1 MTHILIL
8 YSSLGAGHTSAAQAL
23 NQAFS
28 QFPDVTVTVEDALD
42 YASPIYRN
50 TVTSIYKQLSE
61 KAPQIYRAYYEG
73 TDVEDL
79 ERSLELNI
87 VTAKLERVFFKK
99 LRHFIEKVNPDAI
112 VCVQQIPS
120 RLLQLLE
127 EEERISKPHYVVI
140 TDVIAHSSW
149 INKEVD
155 GYYLPNDLTTDFL
168 IKRGVDP
175 AILHVTG
182 IPIKLEVLES
192 KSKLEMRQRY
202 QLKTD
207 KPVVTIFGGGL
218 HYKRVR
224 LMVSQLMDSL
234 EIGTLIVAAGR
245 NEQLLDSLTELDSTP
260 EIELRKLGLIDYVDD
275 LLVASDLV
283 ITKAGGLIV
292 SEILARGTPMIIVDP
307 FPGQE
312 EWNADL
318 VVAAGAGVQLKLPE
332 MVAPCVKFLLNHS
345 ERLAQIQTA
354 ALELGEPRAALNIA
368 ENILSQIT
376 IGNGE

>member
-8 YSSLGAGHTSAAQAL
+8 SSSLGAGHNSAAQAL

-28 QFPDVTVTVEDALD
+28 QFPDVTVTVEDALE
-42 YASPIYRN
+42 YASSIYRN
-50 TVTSIYKQLSE
+50 AVTSIYKQLSE

-73 TDVEDL
+73 TDLEDL

-87 VTAKLERVFFKK
+87 VTAKIERVFFRK
-99 LRHFIEKVNPDAI
+99 LRHLIEEINPDAI

-182 IPIKLEVLES
+182 IPIKLEVLET
-192 KSKLEMRQRY
+192 KSQVEIRERY

-218 HYKRVR
+218 HYKQVR
-224 LMVSQLMDSL
+224 LMVSQLMNTS
-234 EIGTLIVAAGR
+234 EVGTIIVAAGR
-245 NEQLLDSLTELDSTP
+245 NEQLLDSLTELNSTP
-260 EIELRKLGLIDYVDD
+260 ETELLKLGLVDYVDD

-292 SEILARGTPMIIVDP
+292 SEVLARGKPMIIVDP

-318 VVAAGAGVQLKLPE
+318 IVAAGAGVQLRLPE
-332 MVAPCVKFLLNHS
+332 MVAHCVKFLLNHS
-345 ERLAQIQTA
+345 ERLSQMQAS

-376 IGNGE
+376 IGNRQ

>member
-8 YSSLGAGHTSAAQAL
+8 YSSLGAGHNSAAKAL

-28 QFPDVTVTVEDALD
+28 HFTDVTVTVEDALD
-42 YASPIYRN
+42 YASSIYRN
-50 TVTSIYKQLSE
+50 AVTSIYKQLSE

-73 TDVEDL
+73 TDLEDL

-87 VTAKLERVFFKK
+87 VTAKLERVFFRK

-155 GYYLPNDLTTDFL
+155 GYYLPNDLTADFM

-175 AILHVTG
+175 GILHVTG
-182 IPIKLEVLES
+182 IPIKLEILEP
-192 KSKLEMRQRY
+192 KSQVEMRERHD
-202 QLKTD
+202 LPTN

-224 LMVSQLMDSL
+224 LMVSQLMDNL
-234 EIGTLIVAAGR
+234 KTGTLIVAAGR
-245 NEQLLDSLTELDSTP
+245 NEQLLDSLAELDSTP
-260 EIELRKLGLIDYVDD
+260 DIELRKLGLIDYVDD
-275 LLVASDLV
+275 LAVASDLV

-292 SEILARGTPMIIVDP
+292 SEVLARGTPMIIVDP

-318 VVAAGAGVQLKLPE
+318 IVAAGAGVQLRLPE

-345 ERLAQIQTA
+345 ERLSQMQTA

-368 ENILSQIT
+368 EHILSQT
-376 IGNGE
+376 KH

>member
-8 YSSLGAGHTSAAQAL
+8 YSSLGAGHNSAAKAL

-28 QFPDVTVTVEDALD
+28 HFTDVTVTVEDALD
-42 YASPIYRN
+42 YASSIYRN
-50 TVTSIYKQLSE
+50 AVTSIYKQLSE

-73 TDVEDL
+73 TDLEDL

-87 VTAKLERVFFKK
+87 VTAKLERVFFRK
-99 LRHFIEKVNPDAI
+99 LRRFIEKVNPDAI

-155 GYYLPNDLTTDFL
+155 GYYLPNDLTADFM
-168 IKRGVDP
+168 IKRGVNP
-175 AILHVTG
+175 EILHVTG
-182 IPIKLEVLES
+182 IPIKLEILEP
-192 KSKLEMRQRY
+192 KSQVEIRERHDLP
-202 QLKTD
+202 TH

-224 LMVSQLMDSL
+224 LMVSQLIDNLQS
-234 EIGTLIVAAGR
+234 GTLIVAAGR

-260 EIELRKLGLIDYVDD
+260 DIELRKLGLIDYVDD
-275 LLVASDLV
+275 LAVASDLV

-292 SEILARGTPMIIVDP
+292 SEVLARGTPMIIVDP

-318 VVAAGAGVQLKLPE
+318 IVAAGAGVQLRLPE
-332 MVAPCVKFLLNHS
+332 MVTPCVKFLLNHS
-345 ERLAQIQTA
+345 ERLSQMQTA

-368 ENILSQIT
+368 EHILSQIKH
-376 IGNGE
+376 

>member
-8 YSSLGAGHTSAAQAL
+8 SSSLGAGHNSAAQAL

-28 QFPDVTVTVEDALD
+28 QFPDVTVTVEDALE
-42 YASPIYRN
+42 YASSIYRN
-50 TVTSIYKQLSE
+50 AVTSIYKQLSE

-73 TDVEDL
+73 TDLEDL

-87 VTAKLERVFFKK
+87 VTAKIERVFFRK
-99 LRHFIEKVNPDAI
+99 LRHLIEEINPDAI

-182 IPIKLEVLES
+182 IPIKLEVLET
-192 KSKLEMRQRY
+192 KSQIEIRERY

-207 KPVVTIFGGGL
+207 KPVLTIFGGGL

-224 LMVSQLMDSL
+224 LMVSQLMDTL
-234 EIGTLIVAAGR
+234 ELGTLIVVAGR
-245 NEQLLDSLTELDSTP
+245 NEQLLDSLTELNSTP
-260 EIELRKLGLIDYVDD
+260 ETELRKLGLVDYVDD
-275 LLVASDLV
+275 LVVASDLV

-292 SEILARGTPMIIVDP
+292 SEVLARGKPMIIVDP

-312 EWNADL
+312 ECNADL
-318 VVAAGAGVQLKLPE
+318 IVAAGAGVQLRLPE
-332 MVAPCVKFLLNHS
+332 MVAHCVKFLLNHS
-345 ERLAQIQTA
+345 ERLSQMQAS

>member
-8 YSSLGAGHTSAAQAL
+8 SSSLGAGHNSAAQAL

-28 QFPDVTVTVEDALD
+28 QFPDVTVTVEDALE
-42 YASPIYRN
+42 YASSIYRN
-50 TVTSIYKQLSE
+50 AVTSIYKQLSE

-73 TDVEDL
+73 TDLGDL

-87 VTAKLERVFFKK
+87 VTAKIERVFFRK
-99 LRHFIEKVNPDAI
+99 LRHLIEEVNPDAI

-192 KSKLEMRQRY
+192 KSQVEMRERY

-224 LMVSQLMDSL
+224 LMVSQLMDTL
-234 EIGTLIVAAGR
+234 ELGTLIVAAGR
-245 NEQLLDSLTELDSTP
+245 NEQLLDSLTELNSTP
-260 EIELRKLGLIDYVDD
+260 ETELRKLGLVDYVDD
-275 LLVASDLV
+275 LVVASDLV
-283 ITKAGGLIV
+283 ITKAGGLIM
-292 SEILARGTPMIIVDP
+292 SEVLARGKPMIIVDP

-318 VVAAGAGVQLKLPE
+318 IVAAGAGVQLRLPE
-332 MVAPCVKFLLNHS
+332 MVAHCVKFLLNHS
-345 ERLAQIQTA
+345 ERLSQMQAS

>member
-1 MTHILIL
+1 MTNILIL
-8 YSSLGAGHTSAAQAL
+8 SSSLGSGHTSAAKAL
-23 NQAFS
+23 EQAFS
-28 QFPDVTVTVEDALD
+28 HYPNVQVTVEDTLQ
-42 YASPIYRN
+42 YASRIYRN

-73 TDVEDL
+73 TDLEDL

-87 VTAKLERVFFKK
+87 LAAKLERVFFRK
-99 LRHFIEKVNPDAI
+99 LRKLIDEVNPDAI

-127 EEERISKPHYVVI
+127 EEEKISKPHYVVI

-155 GYYLPNDLTTDFL
+155 GYYLPNDLTADFL

-175 AILHVTG
+175 SILHVTG
-182 IPIKLEVLES
+182 IPIKLEVLEP
-192 KSKLEMRQRY
+192 KSQIEMRERHD
-202 QLKTD
+202 LPTN
-207 KPVVTIFGGGL
+207 KPVVTLFGGGL

-224 LMVSQLMDSL
+224 LMVSQLMDNL
-234 EIGTLIVAAGR
+234 QPGTLIVAAGR
-245 NEQLLDSLTELDSTP
+245 NQEVLEALAEVESTP
-260 EIELRKLGLIDYVDD
+260 ETELRQLGLIDYVDD
-275 LLVASDLV
+275 LVVASDLV

-292 SEILARGTPMIIVDP
+292 SEVLARGTPMIIVDP

-318 VVAAGAGVQLKLPE
+318 IVAAGAGVQLRLPE
-332 MVAPCVKFLLNHS
+332 MVAPCVQFLLSHS
-345 ERLAQIQTA
+345 ERLSQMQTA
-354 ALELGEPRAALNIA
+354 ALGLGEPRAALNIA
-368 ENILSQIT
+368 EHILSQI
-376 IGNGE
+376 NNKN

>member
-8 YSSLGAGHTSAAQAL
+8 SSSLGAGHNSAAQAL

-28 QFPDVTVTVEDALD
+28 QFPDVTVTVEDALE
-42 YASPIYRN
+42 YASSIYRN
-50 TVTSIYKQLSE
+50 AVTSIYKQLSE

-73 TDVEDL
+73 TDLEDL

-87 VTAKLERVFFKK
+87 VTAKIERVFFRK
-99 LRHFIEKVNPDAI
+99 LRHLIEEINPDAI

-182 IPIKLEVLES
+182 IPIKLEVLEA
-192 KSKLEMRQRY
+192 KSQVEIRERY

-224 LMVSQLMDSL
+224 LMVSQLMNTS
-234 EIGTLIVAAGR
+234 EVGTIIVVAGR
-245 NEQLLDSLTELDSTP
+245 NEQLLDSLTELNSTP
-260 EIELRKLGLIDYVDD
+260 ETELLKLGLVDYVDD

-292 SEILARGTPMIIVDP
+292 SEVLARGKPMIIVDP

-318 VVAAGAGVQLKLPE
+318 IVAAGAGVQLRLPE
-332 MVAPCVKFLLNHS
+332 MVAHCVKFLLNHS
-345 ERLAQIQTA
+345 ERLSQMQAS

-376 IGNGE
+376 IGNRQ

>member
-8 YSSLGAGHTSAAQAL
+8 YSSLGAGHNSAAKAL

-28 QFPDVTVTVEDALD
+28 HFTDVTVTVEDALD
-42 YASPIYRN
+42 YASSIYRN

-73 TDVEDL
+73 TDLEDL

-87 VTAKLERVFFKK
+87 VTAKLERVFFRK

-155 GYYLPNDLTTDFL
+155 GYYLPNDLTADFM

-175 AILHVTG
+175 EILHVTG
-182 IPIKLEVLES
+182 IPIKLEILEP
-192 KSKLEMRQRY
+192 KSQVEMRERHD
-202 QLKTD
+202 LPTN

-224 LMVSQLMDSL
+224 LMVSQLMDNL
-234 EIGTLIVAAGR
+234 KTGTLIVAAGR
-245 NEQLLDSLTELDSTP
+245 NEQLLDSLAELDSTP
-260 EIELRKLGLIDYVDD
+260 DIELRKLGLIDYVDD
-275 LLVASDLV
+275 LAVASDLV

-292 SEILARGTPMIIVDP
+292 SEVLARGTPMIIVDP

-318 VVAAGAGVQLKLPE
+318 IVAAGAGVQLRLPE

-345 ERLAQIQTA
+345 ERLSQMQTA

-368 ENILSQIT
+368 EHILSQT
-376 IGNGE
+376 KH

>member
-8 YSSLGAGHTSAAQAL
+8 SSSLGAGHNSAAQAL

-28 QFPDVTVTVEDALD
+28 QFPDVTVTVEDALE
-42 YASPIYRN
+42 YASSIYRN
-50 TVTSIYKQLSE
+50 AVTSIYKQLSE

-73 TDVEDL
+73 TDLEDL

-87 VTAKLERVFFKK
+87 VTAKIERVFFRK
-99 LRHFIEKVNPDAI
+99 LRHLIEEINPDAI

-182 IPIKLEVLES
+182 IPIKLEVLET
-192 KSKLEMRQRY
+192 KSQVEIREHY

-207 KPVVTIFGGGL
+207 KPVLTIFGGGL

-224 LMVSQLMDSL
+224 LMVSQLMDTL
-234 EIGTLIVAAGR
+234 ELGTLIVVAGR
-245 NEQLLDSLTELDSTP
+245 NEQLLDSLTELNSTP
-260 EIELRKLGLIDYVDD
+260 ETELRKLGLVDYVDD
-275 LLVASDLV
+275 LVVASDLV

-292 SEILARGTPMIIVDP
+292 SEVLARGKPMIIVDP

-318 VVAAGAGVQLKLPE
+318 IVAAGAGVQLRLPE
-332 MVAPCVKFLLNHS
+332 MVAHCVKFLLNHS
-345 ERLAQIQTA
+345 ERLSQMQAS

>member
-8 YSSLGAGHTSAAQAL
+8 SSSLGAGHNSAAQAL

-28 QFPDVTVTVEDALD
+28 QFPDVTVTVKDALE
-42 YASPIYRN
+42 YASSIYRN
-50 TVTSIYKQLSE
+50 AVTSIYKQLSE

-73 TDVEDL
+73 TDLEDL

-87 VTAKLERVFFKK
+87 VTAKIERVFFRK
-99 LRHFIEKVNPDAI
+99 LRHLIEEINPDAI

-155 GYYLPNDLTTDFL
+155 GYYLPNNLTTDFL

-175 AILHVTG
+175 AILHATG

-192 KSKLEMRQRY
+192 KSQVEMRERY

-224 LMVSQLMDSL
+224 LMVSQLMNTS
-234 EIGTLIVAAGR
+234 EVGTVIVAAGR
-245 NEQLLDSLTELDSTP
+245 NEQLLDSLTELNSTP
-260 EIELRKLGLIDYVDD
+260 ETKLLKLGLVDYVDD
-275 LLVASDLV
+275 LVVASDLV

-292 SEILARGTPMIIVDP
+292 SEVLARGKPMIIVDP

-318 VVAAGAGVQLKLPE
+318 IVAAGAGVQLRLPE
-332 MVAPCVKFLLNHS
+332 MVAHCVKFLLNHS
-345 ERLAQIQTA
+345 ERLSQMQAS

>member
-8 YSSLGAGHTSAAQAL
+8 SSSLGAGHNSAAQAL
-23 NQAFS
+23 SQAFS
-28 QFPDVTVTVEDALD
+28 NFPDVTVTVEDALE
-42 YASPIYRN
+42 YASSIYRN
-50 TVTSIYKQLSE
+50 AVTSIYKQLSE

-73 TDVEDL
+73 TDLEDL

-87 VTAKLERVFFKK
+87 VTAKIERVFFRK
-99 LRHFIEKVNPDAI
+99 LRHLIEEINPDAI

-182 IPIKLEVLES
+182 IPIKLEVLET
-192 KSKLEMRQRY
+192 KSQVKMRERY

-224 LMVSQLMDSL
+224 LMVSQLINTP
-234 EIGTLIVAAGR
+234 EVGTVIVAAGR
-245 NEQLLDSLTELDSTP
+245 NEQLLDALTELDSTP
-260 EIELRKLGLIDYVDD
+260 ETELRKLGLVDYVDD
-275 LLVASDLV
+275 LVVASDLV
-283 ITKAGGLIV
+283 ITKAGGLIM
-292 SEILARGTPMIIVDP
+292 SEVLARGKPMIIVDT

-318 VVAAGAGVQLKLPE
+318 VVAAGAGVQLRLPE
-332 MVAPCVKFLLNHS
+332 MVAHCVKFLLNHS
-345 ERLAQIQTA
+345 ERLSQMQAS

-376 IGNGE
+376 TGNSF

>member
-8 YSSLGAGHTSAAQAL
+8 YSSLGAGHNSAAKAL

-28 QFPDVTVTVEDALD
+28 HFTDVTVTVEDALD
-42 YASPIYRN
+42 YASSIYRN

-73 TDVEDL
+73 TDLEDL
-79 ERSLELNI
+79 ERSLELNS
-87 VTAKLERVFFKK
+87 VTAKLERVFFRK

-155 GYYLPNDLTTDFL
+155 GYYLPNDLTADFM

-175 AILHVTG
+175 GILHVTG
-182 IPIKLEVLES
+182 IPIKLEILEP
-192 KSKLEMRQRY
+192 KSQVEMRERHD
-202 QLKTD
+202 LPTN

-224 LMVSQLMDSL
+224 LMVSQLMDNL
-234 EIGTLIVAAGR
+234 KTGTLIVAAGR
-245 NEQLLDSLTELDSTP
+245 NEQLLDSLAELDSTP
-260 EIELRKLGLIDYVDD
+260 DIEFRKLGLIDYVDD
-275 LLVASDLV
+275 LAVASDLV

-292 SEILARGTPMIIVDP
+292 SEVLARGTPMIIVDP

-318 VVAAGAGVQLKLPE
+318 IVAAGAGVQLRLPE

-345 ERLAQIQTA
+345 ERLSQMQTA

-368 ENILSQIT
+368 EHILSQT
-376 IGNGE
+376 KH

>member
-1 MTHILIL
+1 MTQILIL
-8 YSSLGAGHTSAAQAL
+8 SSSLGSGHTSAAKAL
-23 NQAFS
+23 KQAFS
-28 QFPDVTVTVEDALD
+28 HFPNVQVTVEDTLE
-42 YASPIYRN
+42 YATPIYRN

-73 TDVEDL
+73 TDLDDL

-87 VTAKLERVFFKK
+87 LAAKLERVFFRK
-99 LRHFIEKVNPDAI
+99 LRKLIDKINPDAI

-127 EEERISKPHYVVI
+127 EEEKISKPHYVVV

-155 GYYLPNDLTTDFL
+155 GYYLPNDLTADFL

-175 AILHVTG
+175 SILHVTG
-182 IPIKLEVLES
+182 IPIKLEVLEP
-192 KSKLEMRQRY
+192 KSQIEMRERHS
-202 QLKTD
+202 LPTN
-207 KPVVTIFGGGL
+207 KPVVTLFGGGL

-224 LMVSQLMDSL
+224 LMVSQLMDNL
-234 EIGTLIVAAGR
+234 QPGTLIVAAGR
-245 NEQLLDSLTELDSTP
+245 NEQVIEALGELDSTS
-260 EIELRKLGLIDYVDD
+260 ETELRKLQLIDYVDD
-275 LLVASDLV
+275 LVVASDLV

-292 SEILARGTPMIIVDP
+292 SEVLARGTPMIIVDP

-318 VVAAGAGVQLKLPE
+318 IVAAGAGVQLRLPE
-332 MVAPCVKFLLNHS
+332 MVAPCVQFLLSHS
-345 ERLAQIQTA
+345 ERLSQMQTA
-354 ALELGEPRAALNIA
+354 ALGLGEPRAALNIA
-368 ENILSQIT
+368 ENILSQI
-376 IGNGE
+376 NHKN

>member
-8 YSSLGAGHTSAAQAL
+8 SSSLGAGHNSAAQAL
-23 NQAFS
+23 SQAFS
-28 QFPDVTVTVEDALD
+28 QFPDVTVKVEDALE
-42 YASPIYRN
+42 YASSIYRN
-50 TVTSIYKQLSE
+50 AVTSIYKQLSE

-73 TDVEDL
+73 TDLGDL

-87 VTAKLERVFFKK
+87 VTAKIERVFFRK
-99 LRHFIEKVNPDAI
+99 LRHLIEEINPDAI

-182 IPIKLEVLES
+182 IPIKLEVLET
-192 KSKLEMRQRY
+192 KSQIEIREHY

-224 LMVSQLMDSL
+224 LMVSQLMNTS
-234 EIGTLIVAAGR
+234 EVGTVIVVAGR

-260 EIELRKLGLIDYVDD
+260 ETELRKLGLVNYVDD
-275 LLVASDLV
+275 LVVASDLV

-292 SEILARGTPMIIVDP
+292 SEVLARGKPMIIVDP

-318 VVAAGAGVQLKLPE
+318 IVAAGAGVQLRLPE
-332 MVAPCVKFLLNHS
+332 MVAHCVKFLLNHS
-345 ERLAQIQTA
+345 ERLSQMQAS